1 MKLGL
6 NLGFLTSAQLDPVP
20 LALEAE
26 RLGYDS
32 VWVAEAWGSDA
43 VSLLAWVGAKT
54 RRIGLGCAVLQI
66 PSRTPALAAM
76 TAATLDRL
84 SGGRLILGLGVSGPQ
99 VVEGWHGVAYGKP
112 LSRTREYVE
121 IVRKALARDEP
132 LVHHGECY
140 SIPLAGSELGKP
152 LKLMMAPLRQS
163 IPIYIAA
170 LGPKN
175 VSLAAEI
182 GDGWL
187 PVFYSPFH
195 AEVFEDALARGASR
209 RSAERRD
216 LPFEVA
222 PSVNVVL
229 ADDLKSCLD
238 EVKPNLALYIGGMGA
253 RGKNFYNDLAR
264 RYGYE
269 KEAAA
274 IQELYLEGKKR
285 EAIAAVPDELAD
297 RVALCGPKER
307 IAERLSVWK
316 EAGTTTL
323 LCSVRDVSTLRA
335 MAELMG
341 RTQGSSVSFRSCA
354 PRS

>member
-1 MKLGL
+1 MKLGV

-26 RLGYDS
+26 RLGCDS

-54 RRIGLGCAVLQI
+54 ERIGLGCAVLQI

-99 VVEGWHGVAYGKP
+99 VVEGWHGVPYGKP
-112 LSRTREYVE
+112 LARTREYVE
-121 IVRKALARDEP
+121 IVRKALAREEP
-132 LVHHGECY
+132 LVHQGESY
-140 SIPLAGSELGKP
+140 SVPLSGSETGKP
-152 LKLMMAPLRQS
+152 LKLMMAPLRAS
-163 IPIYIAA
+163 VPIYIAA

-195 AEVFEDALARGASR
+195 SKVFEDALGSGASR
-209 RSAERRD
+209 RTPERRG

-222 PSVNVVL
+222 PTVSVVL
-229 ADDLKSCLD
+229 GADRKSCLE
-238 EVKPNLALYIGGMGA
+238 EVKPNLALYVGGMGA
-253 RGKNFYNDLAR
+253 RGKNFYHDLAR

-269 KEAAA
+269 AEAALV
-274 IQELYLEGKKR
+274 QDLYLEGKKK

-297 RVALCGPKER
+297 QVALCGPKER

-316 EAGTTTL
+316 EAGVTTL
-323 LCSVRDVSTLRA
+323 LCGVRDAATLRT

-341 RTQGSSVSFRSCA
+341 KI
-354 PRS
+354 

>member
-26 RLGYDS
+26 KLGYDS
-32 VWVAEAWGSDA
+32 VWAAEAWGSDA

-54 RRIGLGCAVLQI
+54 ERIGLGCAVLQI

-99 VVEGWHGVAYGKP
+99 VIEGWHGVAYGKP
-112 LSRTREYVE
+112 LSRTRDYVE
-121 IVRKALARDEP
+121 IVRKALAREEP
-132 LVHHGECY
+132 LVHQGESY
-140 SIPLAGSELGKP
+140 TVPLPGSETGKP
-152 LKLMMAPLRQS
+152 LKLMMAPLRAS
-163 IPIYIAA
+163 VPIYIAA

-182 GDGWL
+182 ADGWL

-195 AEVFEDALARGASR
+195 AGIFEEALARGASR
-209 RSAERRD
+209 RSAERRGLLLD
-216 LPFEVA
+216 VA
-222 PSVNVVL
+222 PTVSVVL
-229 ADDLKSCLD
+229 ASDLKSCLD

-269 KEAAA
+269 AEAAL
-274 IQELYLEGKKR
+274 IQDLYLEAKKK

-297 RVALCGPKER
+297 RVALCGSKER
-307 IAERLSVWK
+307 IADRLSVWK
-316 EAGTTTL
+316 DAGVTTL
-323 LCSVRDVSTLRA
+323 LCSVRDVATLRT

-341 RTQGSSVSFRSCA
+341 KI
-354 PRS
+354 